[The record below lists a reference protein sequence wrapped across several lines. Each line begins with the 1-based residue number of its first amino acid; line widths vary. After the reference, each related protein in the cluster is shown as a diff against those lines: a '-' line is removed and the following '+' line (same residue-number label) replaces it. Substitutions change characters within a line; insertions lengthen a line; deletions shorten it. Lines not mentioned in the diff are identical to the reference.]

1 MRYDTLLEEVSARP
15 GYLLLAFLLLLA
27 VMHLVLLLWLK
38 LDDLSWKKVDYVWLG
53 AAALGLM
60 ASSAQAGRMLS
71 ERYLITERASV
82 ASAYSLLRDT
92 LSSPPGVCM
101 PRSRTEWS
109 PPEFDAIVKEQVHLC
124 SKALEVAERMKP
136 LLDDFPPLEETGF
149 QVVGEQAVYERDLA
163 RHINEVANEYRQY
176 QQRYAALLQS
186 TRQSTPELMFS
197 VLGPLLIA
205 FALAL
210 RITKVTGEIKNAR
223 AKSAA

>member
-1 MRYDTLLEEVSARP
+1 
-15 GYLLLAFLLLLA
+15 
-27 VMHLVLLLWLK
+27 
-38 LDDLSWKKVDYVWLG
+38 
-53 AAALGLM
+53 
-60 ASSAQAGRMLS
+60 
-71 ERYLITERASV
+71 
-82 ASAYSLLRDT
+82 
-92 LSSPPGVCM
+92 M